1 MFILQQVVDVEV
13 LAHESQAALQRV
25 SGLLGRE
32 SMKAAVPD
40 AVVLAEIVVNRFE
53 AVVGLASNDIRVLPL
68 GIALPANN
76 PLMSESRSNIV
87 EGRPSRDDS
96 VGVLLIPGQECAD
109 VTAAGMEHFS
119 DVAVGKQSTLLV
131 GLLAHAASLMEQ
143 PFGTGK
149 AIDASLHILG
159 GGDVEEDRD
168 EFGIG
173 DALAMPRWMVD
184 AHGHPK

>member
-1 MFILQQVVDVEV
+1 MFIIQQVVDVEV

-96 VGVLLIPGQECAD
+96 VGVLLIP
-109 VTAAGMEHFS
+109 
-119 DVAVGKQSTLLV
+119 
-131 GLLAHAASLMEQ
+131 
-143 PFGTGK
+143 
-149 AIDASLHILG
+149 
-159 GGDVEEDRD
+159 
-168 EFGIG
+168 
-173 DALAMPRWMVD
+173 
-184 AHGHPK
+184 